1 MQFWL
6 DSADVRSIKR
16 FGTAGFIH
24 GVTTNPIMISK
35 QSHGPEILIPELLKA
50 FDGPLAVQVVG
61 DMTDGMIHQAEKLH
75 ELNPRI
81 LIKIPVITEGYAA
94 IAYLAKKNI
103 PVLATAVFKTQQ
115 ALIAASLGAQY
126 IAPYIH
132 HMEEQGINSLREIEN
147 MQLVLTNQ
155 GLESELMAAS
165 VRHVTLIETLAEIG
179 VNHVTLNPEIFEQ
192 YFSSFPE
199 TVYANDSFTKHWLEY
214 LEISA

>member
-6 DSADVRSIKR
+6 DTADVRLIKR
-16 FGTAGFIH
+16 FSTVGFTQ

-35 QSHGPEILIPELLKA
+35 QSHGPEVLIPELLKA

-61 DMTDGMIHQAEKLH
+61 DMTDGMIHQAEKLY

-81 LIKIPVITEGYAA
+81 LVKIPVITEGYAA

-103 PVLATAVFKTQQ
+103 PVLATAVFTTQQ
-115 ALIAASLGAQY
+115 ALIAASLGAEY

-132 HMEEQGINSLREIEN
+132 HMEEQGINSMREIEN
-147 MQLVLTNQ
+147 MQLVLENQ
-155 GLESELMAAS
+155 GLGAMIMGSSIKHITIIQTLAEMG
-165 VRHVTLIETLAEIG
+165 VTHVTLR
-179 VNHVTLNPEIFEQ
+179 PEMFED
-192 YFSSFPE
+192 YFSSFSQ
-199 TVYANDSFTKHWLEY
+199 TADANNSFTKHWLEY

>member
-6 DSADVRSIKR
+6 DTADVRSIKR
-16 FGTAGFIH
+16 LSTAGFIH

-35 QSHGPEILIPELLKA
+35 QSHGPDILIPELLKA

-61 DMTDGMIHQAEKLH
+61 DMTDAIIHQAEKLY

-94 IAYLAKKNI
+94 IAYLSKKNI

-126 IAPYIH
+126 IAPYVH
-132 HMEEQGINSLREIEN
+132 YMEEQGINSLREIEN
-147 MQLVLTNQ
+147 MQRVLSSQ
-155 GLESELMAAS
+155 HLEAEIMASS
-165 VRHVTLIETLAEIG
+165 VKHITLIQTLAEIG
-179 VNHVTLNPEIFEQ
+179 VKKITLNPDIFEH
-192 YFSSFPE
+192 YFSSFSE